1 MQEERIPLASARI
14 GSLACPSGS
23 GNVCPASWH
32 RTDTECRGEAV
43 HRASLGTSLLEGL
56 DPLIEAVQQKQL
68 ILFVGGGASQNL
80 GLPDFTELI
89 KHLAQELGT
98 EEPAL
103 QYPDYPII
111 AEAYLL
117 KHGKLGP
124 FRSWMD
130 RTWHPNS
137 ISIADSELHRLIVEI
152 GFSTIYTTNYDRWL
166 ERAFEQY
173 KRPFHKIANVADLTH
188 HETGATEIIK
198 FHGDFEDDESLVL
211 TESSYFQ
218 RMLFESPLDLRLRSD
233 SLARPIL
240 FIGYSLHD
248 INTRYLLFR
257 LQELW
262 RNSVYGS
269 QRPLSYIVM
278 NQHDLAQEA
287 VLRSRGVIPIVL
299 ENMDAGEA
307 VTRFLRD
314 LKACLF
320 KTKSRKPQSALR

>member
-1 MQEERIPLASARI
+1 LEPL
-14 GSLACPSGS
+14 
-23 GNVCPASWH
+23 
-32 RTDTECRGEAV
+32 TEAV
-43 HRASLGTSLLEGL
+43 R
-56 DPLIEAVQQKQL
+56 QKQL

-80 GLPDFTELI
+80 GLPGFTALAE
-89 KHLAQELGT
+89 HLTQELGT
-98 EEPAL
+98 EQPSL

-124 FRSWMD
+124 LRSWMD

-137 ISIADSELHRLIVEI
+137 ISITDSELHRLIVEI

-173 KRPFHKIANVADLTH
+173 KKPFHKISNMADLTQH
-188 HETGATEIIK
+188 VEGATEIIK

-248 INTRYLLFR
+248 INIRYLLFR

-262 RNSVYGS
+262 RNSVYSS

-278 NQHDLAQEA
+278 NQHDLAQES
-287 VLRSRGVIPIVL
+287 VLCSRGVIPVVL
-299 ENMDAGEA
+299 ENMDAGA
-307 VTRFLRD
+307 AATCFLRE
-314 LKACLF
+314 LKRSASRS
-320 KTKSRKPQSALR
+320 KPKKSPSS

>member
-1 MQEERIPLASARI
+1 MR
-14 GSLACPSGS
+14 
-23 GNVCPASWH
+23 
-32 RTDTECRGEAV
+32 
-43 HRASLGTSLLEGL
+43 RASPGTSLLEGL
-56 DPLIEAVQQKQL
+56 EPLIEAVQQKRL

-80 GLPDFTELI
+80 GLPDFTALV

-98 EEPAL
+98 EQPAL
-103 QYPDYPII
+103 AYPDYPII

-124 FRSWMD
+124 LRSWMD
-130 RTWHPNS
+130 LTWHPNS
-137 ISIADSELHRLIVEI
+137 VSIADSELHRLIVEI

-173 KRPFHKIANVADLTH
+173 KKPFHKIANVADLTQH
-188 HETGATEIIK
+188 AAGATEIIK

-262 RNSVYGS
+262 RNSVYGN

-278 NQHDLAQEA
+278 NQHDLPQEA

-299 ENMDAGEA
+299 ENLDAGEA
-307 VTRFLRD
+307 VTRLLRE
-314 LKACLF
+314 LSNSVSKAKPK
-320 KTKSRKPQSALR
+320 KTSSS